1 MEELTNILKELNLY
15 PSSGFGETII
25 VWKDNE
31 IVELKTLN
39 KLLPKNIN

>member
-1 MEELTNILKELNLY
+1 MEELTNILLELKLI

-39 KLLPKNIN
+39 KLLPKYIN